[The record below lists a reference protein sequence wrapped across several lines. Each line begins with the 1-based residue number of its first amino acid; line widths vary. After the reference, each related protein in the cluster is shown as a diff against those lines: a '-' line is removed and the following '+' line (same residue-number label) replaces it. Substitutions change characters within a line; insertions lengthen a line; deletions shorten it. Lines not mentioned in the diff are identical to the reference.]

1 MDGPAAGQEYALR
14 LGQSFSRDADRRF
27 HALRY
32 DFKPASILHDEAH
45 EGSLRVYGDKP
56 AQQVRLQFQHARGGG
71 REVVCRGKRRDGKDG
86 EVLLIFEPQS
96 QSFVLERVSGM
107 LTNIK
112 PETDP
117 DDRALADRE
126 GEQEEEEGARPPQP
140 GKPGSAALGRADS
153 SDISDSSDSDS
164 DSDSSGSEAA
174 APRRSPSAAAPP
186 PKRPRPAP
194 TAGDSSDLS
203 DSD

>member
-126 GEQEEEEGARPPQP
+126 GEQEEEGARPPQP
-140 GKPGSAALGRADS
+140 GKPGSVALGRADS

>member
-140 GKPGSAALGRADS
+140 GKPGSAALGRVDS

>member
-126 GEQEEEEGARPPQP
+126 GEQEEEGARPPQP

-153 SDISDSSDSDS
+153 SDSSDSSDSDS

-186 PKRPRPAP
+186 RKRPRPAP

>member
-126 GEQEEEEGARPPQP
+126 GEQEEEGARPPQP

-153 SDISDSSDSDS
+153 SDISDSSDS